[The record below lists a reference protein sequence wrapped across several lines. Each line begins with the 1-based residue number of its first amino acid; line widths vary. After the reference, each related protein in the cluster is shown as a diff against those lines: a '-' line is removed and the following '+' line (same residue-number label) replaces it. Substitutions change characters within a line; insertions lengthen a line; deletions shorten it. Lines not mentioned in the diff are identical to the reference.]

1 MKVKKR
7 GALRYGGW
15 VAVVAWLMVG
25 ALLVSWAEEDAQPAQ
40 PLRLTLDEAVALALE
55 NNYDIRIATQAIG
68 AATASVSE
76 AQAARR
82 VQLGLQANYSR
93 LGPQVSFDIPTPT
106 GTESIQVGPEKA
118 WDYGLSLYKS
128 LYSSGRNQALV
139 RLSALNVDI
148 SELQAA
154 IARRQVELATTQ
166 TFLSVIQA
174 QQLAQVAR
182 QTVASATDH
191 WRLAQAHFEA
201 GAAPKFDVL
210 RAEVDIANA
219 RQDLIAAE
227 NGIQLTKTA
236 LKQILALELTTP
248 LELVAPPEPVPISV
262 RLSDCIDLARQRRQ
276 EILAARKSVQLFQVQ
291 GRLAAAQRGI
301 NLDLVGGYQRKSAAG
316 FSADYNWNVTL
327 SLNKPI
333 IDGGAASAKEQQA
346 YHRREQARLAVE
358 QLKQQVAAQVQ
369 DAYLKL
375 QEAKS
380 RLHATAKTVQ
390 QAEEALR
397 LAQVRYSAGVGR
409 AVEVTDARVAL
420 TAARTNHVN
429 VLYGYQTAEAQLVS
443 AVNVPRDQ
451 LPISSSQE

>member
-1 MKVKKR
+1 MVP
-7 GALRYGGW
+7 LFLYS
-15 VAVVAWLMVG
+15 VVAWLMVG
-25 ALLVSWAEEDAQPAQ
+25 ALLVSWAAEDAQPGQ

-106 GTESIQVGPEKA
+106 GTESIEVGPEEV

-128 LYSSGRNQALV
+128 LYSAGRNQALV
-139 RLSALNVDI
+139 RLSTLNVDI

-301 NLDLVGGYQRKSAAG
+301 NLDLVGGYQRKSATG

-327 SLNKPI
+327 SLSKPI

-358 QLKQQVAAQVQ
+358 QLEQQVAAQVQ

-409 AVEVTDARVAL
+409 ALEVTDARVAL

-429 VLYGYQTAEAQLVS
+429 VLYGYQIAEAQLVS

-451 LPISSSQE
+451 LPTSSNQE